1 MKKEFETPTIEII
14 YFDLNVNLGDSI
26 PEFKDDNVDEGGWV

>member
-14 YFDLNVNLGDSI
+14 NFDENINLGPNDEWSDS
-26 PEFKDDNVDEGGWV
+26 NVDMGGWI

>member
-14 YFDLNVNLGDSI
+14 YFDDQINLGPNDEWYDS
-26 PEFKDDNVDEGGWV
+26 NVDMGGWI

>member
-14 YFDLNVNLGDSI
+14 YFDDQINLGPNDEWNDS
-26 PEFKDDNVDEGGWV
+26 NVDMGGWI

>member
-14 YFDLNVNLGDSI
+14 YFDDQINLGPNGEWNDS
-26 PEFKDDNVDEGGWV
+26 NVDPGGWI